1 MTPTLDPRGAAD
13 RQAAQPRPADA
24 PEPRSAQRQ
33 LWTRARA
40 YMEAQCA
47 RSTPNGSRR
56 SYDRLL
62 HEPLHR
68 LIELG
73 LRATGLAARGRRNAL
88 DIRLEHRTA
97 VLAGLPEQF
106 DGYRILHLTDPHFDQ
121 DERIGEAIVR
131 AVDGVEADLCV
142 LTGDYRAASDGPYA
156 QVLPPIARLR
166 DAIAVRDGIC
176 ATLGNHDSYQMA
188 EAFEAMGLRV
198 LANETLRIDRG
209 GQFMSVT
216 GLDDVNRYYTPQA
229 DMALQATEPF
239 GADHFGLA
247 LVHSAEMAA
256 EAAAAGYA
264 MYLCGHTHGGQ
275 ISLPGGVPVLTNL
288 TRNRGFAAGA
298 WSCGEMA
305 GYTSPGAGVSG
316 VMARFHTRGEVTL
329 FTLRRPDR
337 AARPRGQA
345 NSGSLISR
353 VLAGLPNR

>member
-1 MTPTLDPRGAAD
+1 MTQTINPRGAAD
-13 RQAAQPRPADA
+13 RHAAQPRPADA

-33 LWTRARA
+33 LWIRTRA
-40 YMEAQCA
+40 YMEAQGI
-47 RSTPNGSRR
+47 RSTPNGTRR

-88 DIRLEHRTA
+88 DVRLVCRTV

-106 DGYRILHLTDPHFDQ
+106 DGYRILHLTDPHFDH
-121 DERIGEAIVR
+121 DERIGD
-131 AVDGVEADLCV
+131 AVVQAVQGIEADLCV
-142 LTGDYRAASDGPYA
+142 LTGDYRAANDGPYA

-166 DAIAVRDGIC
+166 DAIAVRDGIL
-176 ATLGNHDSYQMA
+176 ATLGNHDSHEMA
-188 EAFEAMGLRV
+188 GALEAMGLRV

-229 DMALQATEPF
+229 DMALRTSEPF
-239 GADHFGLA
+239 GAGHFGLA

-298 WSCGEMA
+298 WRCGDMA

-316 VMARFHTRGEVTL
+316 VTARFHTRGEVTL
-329 FTLRRPDR
+329 FTLRRSDP
-337 AARPRGQA
+337 AVRPGITRTPA
-345 NSGSLISR
+345 
-353 VLAGLPNR
+353 P

>member
-1 MTPTLDPRGAAD
+1 MTQTINPRGAAD
-13 RQAAQPRPADA
+13 RHAAQPRPADA

-33 LWTRARA
+33 LWIRTRA
-40 YMEAQCA
+40 YMEARGI
-47 RSTPNGSRR
+47 RSTPNGTRR

-88 DIRLEHRTA
+88 DVRLVWRT
-97 VLAGLPEQF
+97 VFLAGLPEQF
-106 DGYRILHLTDPHFDQ
+106 DGYRILHLTDPHFDH
-121 DERIGEAIVR
+121 DERIGDAVVR
-131 AVDGVEADLCV
+131 AVQGVEADLCV
-142 LTGDYRAASDGPYA
+142 LTGDYRAANDGPYA

-166 DAIAVRDGIC
+166 DAIAVRDGIL
-176 ATLGNHDSYQMA
+176 ATLGNHDSHEMA
-188 EAFEAMGLRV
+188 AALEAMGLRV

-229 DMALQATEPF
+229 DMALRTSEPF
-239 GADHFGLA
+239 GAGHFGLA

-298 WSCGEMA
+298 WRCGDMA

-316 VMARFHTRGEVTL
+316 VTARFHTRGEVTL
-329 FTLRRPDR
+329 FTLRRSDP
-337 AARPRGQA
+337 AVRPGITRTPA
-345 NSGSLISR
+345 
-353 VLAGLPNR
+353 P

>member
-1 MTPTLDPRGAAD
+1 MTQTINPRGAAD
-13 RQAAQPRPADA
+13 RHAAQPRPADA

-33 LWTRARA
+33 LWIRTRA
-40 YMEAQCA
+40 YMEAQGI
-47 RSTPNGSRR
+47 RSTPNGTRR

-88 DIRLEHRTA
+88 DVRLVWRT
-97 VLAGLPEQF
+97 VFLAGLPEQF
-106 DGYRILHLTDPHFDQ
+106 DGYRILHLTDPHFDH
-121 DERIGEAIVR
+121 DERIGDAVVR
-131 AVDGVEADLCV
+131 AVQGVEADLCV
-142 LTGDYRAASDGPYA
+142 LTGDYRAANDGPYA

-166 DAIAVRDGIC
+166 DAIAVRDGIL
-176 ATLGNHDSYQMA
+176 ATLGNHDSHEMA
-188 EAFEAMGLRV
+188 AALEAMGLRV

-229 DMALQATEPF
+229 DMALRTSEPF
-239 GADHFGLA
+239 GAGHFGLA

-298 WSCGEMA
+298 WRCGDMA

-316 VMARFHTRGEVTL
+316 VTARFHTRGEVTL
-329 FTLRRPDR
+329 FTLRRSDP
-337 AARPRGQA
+337 AVRPGITRTPA
-345 NSGSLISR
+345 
-353 VLAGLPNR
+353 P